1 MSLRVRIT
9 LLLSGLT
16 ALIVIIAGF
25 TIHQLTQADI
35 RKSIDEK
42 LTVQLSEV
50 SETPVLVS
58 VIQTQRFFSN
68 LNRRNSNDPSF
79 VERRLDIEIPTF
91 IKSQD
96 DIILATEGY
105 PDFSGIIVPYGFSD
119 IETDGAKWRVLTKT
133 MEVIDFSAI
142 RNIHSAINS
151 GRISYERGMEQL
163 ANSDKV
169 NYEILV
175 QAAVKRTSINTT
187 LQDLKQRLVLVGI
200 LAVIVSAIAGWLLG
214 TTLLKPL
221 ARLARHAQVV
231 TNSADLS
238 NRVEDT
244 YGPPEVETLALEINE
259 MLSRL
264 ELSAHATD
272 EALRSSRAFTS
283 NVAHELRTPLTSM
296 RTNLDLLKIHT
307 DMDTS
312 ERIQVLN
319 NLVLEHERLL
329 STLESLRL
337 LARGD
342 LSEAGIFEEIDFA
355 QLIAAIISDQ
365 QKIDPECVI
374 KLELP
379 SNPPLLS
386 AWRQGMTLLFRNVI
400 ENAQIH
406 SRSSNQKGVQI
417 DIFVEVIN
425 QDLKVVID
433 DNGPGIPQSE
443 RKQVIERFIRGSNAS
458 TVGSGLG
465 LALVS
470 QQSAIHGGSIEL
482 EESPTGGTRAVI
494 ILPVV
499 IS

>member
-1 MSLRVRIT
+1 
-9 LLLSGLT
+9 
-16 ALIVIIAGF
+16 
-25 TIHQLTQADI
+25 
-35 RKSIDEK
+35 
-42 LTVQLSEV
+42 
-50 SETPVLVS
+50 
-58 VIQTQRFFSN
+58 
-68 LNRRNSNDPSF
+68 
-79 VERRLDIEIPTF
+79 
-91 IKSQD
+91 
-96 DIILATEGY
+96 
-105 PDFSGIIVPYGFSD
+105 
-119 IETDGAKWRVLTKT
+119 
-133 MEVIDFSAI
+133 
-142 RNIHSAINS
+142 
-151 GRISYERGMEQL
+151 
-163 ANSDKV
+163 
-169 NYEILV
+169 
-175 QAAVKRTSINTT
+175 
-187 LQDLKQRLVLVGI
+187 
-200 LAVIVSAIAGWLLG
+200 
-214 TTLLKPL
+214 
-221 ARLARHAQVV
+221 
-231 TNSADLS
+231 
-238 NRVEDT
+238 
-244 YGPPEVETLALEINE
+244 

-417 DIFVEVIN
+417 DIFVEVID
-425 QDLKVVID
+425 QDLKVVVD